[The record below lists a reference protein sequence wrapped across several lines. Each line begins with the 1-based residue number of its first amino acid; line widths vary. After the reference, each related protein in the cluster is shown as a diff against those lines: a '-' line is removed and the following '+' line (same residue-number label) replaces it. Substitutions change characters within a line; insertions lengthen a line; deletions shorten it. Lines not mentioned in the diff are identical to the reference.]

1 MSDAEQSPTDSPDGN
16 ETSADTARRK
26 FREALDRKKASHH
39 GSSGSA
45 DPHTAAPHTSPA
57 KPQRTF
63 RRKSG

>member
-1 MSDAEQSPTDSPDGN
+1 MSDADTDPTDR
-16 ETSADTARRK
+16 SAQSDSSAEEYRRK
-26 FREALDRKKASHH
+26 FREALDKKKAAHH
-39 GSSGSA
+39 GSSESA